1 MLPEPVETDSST
13 RPLTVSVRSNVA
25 SEASEGTAASAIAA
39 VAAKQ
44 KSFIL
49 IIEFPPAPS
58 YAIRRALVP
67 WH

>member
-1 MLPEPVETDSST
+1 
-13 RPLTVSVRSNVA
+13 VA

-49 IIEFPPAPS
+49 IIEFPLPHRTQSA
-58 YAIRRALVP
+58 ALWFP
-67 WH
+67 GTDP